1 MVAQEAEVITMPSR
15 GCSGEQVTPWGAL
28 GFETERDMLI
38 HDLRVLSERINSP
51 STTATALAALSK
63 RKQEILEQIKA
74 IDAGDDEDDILDD
87 SEDEELNVGG
97 E

>member
-1 MVAQEAEVITMPSR
+1 MAQEAEVITMPSR

>member
-1 MVAQEAEVITMPSR
+1 MAQEAEVIAMPSR
-15 GCSGEQVTPWGAL
+15 DCSGEQVTPWGAL